1 MQQKKQRRCRALS
14 RSTESVRRKIHSI
27 QVDLQ
32 GLCGANPVP
41 LNQGVLMA
49 LFLQLACNTADEI
62 SLKLQGIQRMLLLNP
77 HDWEL

>member
-1 MQQKKQRRCRALS
+1 M
-14 RSTESVRRKIHSI
+14 
-27 QVDLQ
+27 VDLQ

-62 SLKLQGIQRMLLLNP
+62 SLKLQGIQRFIKCLHIVFGSYLHCFMF
-77 HDWEL
+77 D